1 MVELITTQTTK
12 PCQMQLLSSYDLAYT
27 KQAQQRNISELL
39 WHHYLG
45 NIVIKYSTCV
55 INFTSKTKTI
65 PPYRVPRNRTLLS
78 DNRGTCGLFVFDLNS
93 KIGVTNGIIKESVY
107 MNESPQKAKRIL
119 HDCVEIWNIS
129 LDVQNI
135 SWVRSEQIRSL
146 AFI

>member
-27 KQAQQRNISELL
+27 KQVQQRNISELL

-45 NIVIKYSTCV
+45 NIVIKYCTCV
-55 INFTSKTKTI
+55 INFTSKSKTI
-65 PPYRVPRNRTLLS
+65 PPPVPRNRTFLS
-78 DNRGTCGLFVFDLNS
+78 DNRGTCVLFVFDLNS
-93 KIGVTNGIIKESVY
+93 KIGVINGMIKESGY

-129 LDVQNI
+129 SDVQNI
-135 SWVRSEQIRSL
+135 SWLRSEQIRSL